1 MSVTDLKK
9 TSTIGI
15 TKLFK
20 GHSLLLDPAKSA
32 LHKEKPS
39 VVAPRLTSSASALS
53 SRLRAFLPELAA
65 ANEALAKRVLQE
77 GQNAVDMNIKV
88 STSEDLDEEE
98 EEKEEKEEEEVD
110 NMESMDIISDIPI
123 GPQIEM
129 NISLHELLPGSIL
142 ECDDGEGGNEVEKE
156 EEEEEEKQYEELM
169 KTTTQRRV
177 LIEEVDSSSVVN
189 SGKRISRD
197 DEAVNYD
204 DGDGDAINESSA
216 LKRIRQDKADSS

>member
-20 GHSLLLDPAKSA
+20 GHSLLLDPAKAA

-77 GQNAVDMNIKV
+77 GPNAVDMNIKV

-98 EEKEEKEEEEVD
+98 EEEEKEEEEVD

-142 ECDDGEGGNEVEKE
+142 ECDDGEGGNEVEE
-156 EEEEEEKQYEELM
+156 EEEEEEDKQYEELM

-204 DGDGDAINESSA
+204 DDGDAVNESSA

>member
-1 MSVTDLKK
+1 MNVTDLKSC
-9 TSTIGI
+9 STIGI

-20 GHSLLLDPAKSA
+20 GHSLLLGAKAA
-32 LHKEKPS
+32 LHNEKPS
-39 VVAPRLTSSASALS
+39 VVAPILTSSASALS

-65 ANEALAKRVLQE
+65 ANEALAKRVLEE
-77 GQNAVDMNIKV
+77 GPNAVDMNIKV

-98 EEKEEKEEEEVD
+98 EEEEDEKGEDEEEEEKEVD

-142 ECDDGEGGNEVEKE
+142 ECDDGEGGNEE
-156 EEEEEEKQYEELM
+156 EEEEELM

-189 SGKRISRD
+189 TGKRFSRD
-197 DEAVNYD
+197 DEAVND
-204 DGDGDAINESSA
+204 DDDDDDAVNKSSA
-216 LKRIRQDKADSS
+216 LKRIRQD